1 MVDEHSNFKPFRMF
15 YFSSDVLSMA
25 SPMTTTTMATAT
37 VDDMSLM
44 GRVAVLL
51 GSEENALRI
60 LLSLLLGMSFLLPQV
75 VYLGAYF
82 HRKALMLHENSRKV
96 RHWFSLSAV
105 KIHRMKYVIIRENA
119 RGGMPKSLAK

>member
-82 HRKALMLHENSRKV
+82 HRKALMLHDFRFLKDFRFLNM
-96 RHWFSLSAV
+96 AD
-105 KIHRMKYVIIRENA
+105 VISEISDNIA
-119 RGGMPKSLAK
+119 